1 MTRTS
6 RIKQRDHSIV
16 FIDNHVSL
24 NTLSMNSH
32 TLLSCLSTK
41 ETDNKYGLQKLFW
54 HNIGMLSK
62 TPENVG

>member
-16 FIDNHVSL
+16 FIVYVSL